1 MERLDATA
9 VDDLLG
15 RIGHEIE
22 TGRVPA
28 AQVALGL
35 DGDVVLH
42 EAWGCAPTAR
52 LPMYSTSKVLAVA
65 AVWRLLGERELS
77 VDTPAVDV
85 LPWFVGGGKE
95 AIRLHHLLEHTAGI
109 STAPLGAPDWFT
121 PEGRRAKMADWYT
134 TSEPGEVFDYHA
146 TSAHWVLTE
155 MLSALHDGRD
165 HNDVIHELV
174 TAAMGLPR
182 VLGVDDTDVE
192 VIDLVPVHPEGGDAH
207 DALADAVAEL
217 TDDNLL
223 RFNDH
228 DVRLLGVPAGG
239 GLATAADI
247 ALLYQHLLHDPLGLF
262 DPEVLRAGTREI
274 RVTMDDPLRM
284 APANRSLGLIV
295 AGDDGRET
303 MRGFGQGVSSRAFGH
318 DGAGGQL
325 GFADP
330 GSGLSV
336 CFLNNALDDDVIRQF
351 RRSIAVA
358 TRAVA
363 CIDPATGPGTH

>member
-1 MERLDATA
+1 MERLDADA

-35 DGDVVLH
+35 EGEIVLH
-42 EAWGCAPTAR
+42 EAFGCAPDAL

-65 AVWRLLGERELS
+65 AVWRLLGAGGLA
-77 VDTPAVDV
+77 VDTPAVEV
-85 LPWFVGGGKE
+85 LPWFTGGGKD

-121 PEGRRAKMADWYT
+121 PEGRQAKMRTWYT
-134 TSEPGEVFDYHA
+134 TSAPGEVFDYHA
-146 TSAHWVLTE
+146 TSAHWVLAE
-155 MLSALHDGRD
+155 MLSALHGGRD
-165 HNDVIHELV
+165 HTEVIHELV
-174 TAAMGLPR
+174 TEPMGLPR
-182 VLGVDDTDVE
+182 VLGVDDTEVE

-247 ALLYQHLLHDPLGLF
+247 ALLYQHLLHDPHRLF
-262 DPEVLRAGTREI
+262 DPAILRLGTREI

-284 APANRSLGLIV
+284 SPANRSLGLIV

-303 MRGFGQGVSSRAFGH
+303 MRGFGQGVSPHAFGH

-330 GSGLSV
+330 ASGLSV

-351 RRSIAVA
+351 RRSISVA
-358 TRAVA
+358 GKAVA
-363 CIDPATGPGTH
+363 CVGSSVP